1 MQESE
6 EVTPSTSCRKRR
18 KKRSFR
24 FSTMKELK
32 KAREYKSKKKFITEE
47 PSSLQK
53 ILKYPKRAQKQ
64 QDSENV
70 TIPED
75 GYQTPELSRIVV
87 GFDDDK
93 EAGEED
99 KDDNPRD
106 DEIVVRK
113 SKTSRSF

>member
-1 MQESE
+1 
-6 EVTPSTSCRKRR
+6 
-18 KKRSFR
+18 
-24 FSTMKELK
+24 
-32 KAREYKSKKKFITEE
+32 
-47 PSSLQK
+47 
-53 ILKYPKRAQKQ
+53 
-64 QDSENV
+64 V